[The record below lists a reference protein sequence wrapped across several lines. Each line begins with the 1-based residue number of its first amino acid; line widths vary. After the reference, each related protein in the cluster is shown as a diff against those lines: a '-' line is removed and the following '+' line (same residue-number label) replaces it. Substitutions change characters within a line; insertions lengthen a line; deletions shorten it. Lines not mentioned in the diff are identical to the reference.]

1 MPKALIPSPLLLSL
15 LPAIVPSLS
24 MVKLA
29 PLFKITA
36 VVPVILVPVGLLI
49 STLVSTACEA
59 GINPADINA
68 IATAL

>member
-1 MPKALIPSPLLLSL
+1 
-15 LPAIVPSLS
+15 

-36 VVPVILVPVGLLI
+36 IGSSAIVVPVGLLI
-49 STLVSTACEA
+49 FTLVSAACEA
-59 GINPADINA
+59 GINPADISA